1 MEAPQSIG
9 RYRIQ
14 RWLTSG
20 AMGEI
25 YEAHDPVID
34 RRVVT
39 TSLPASHAAFAVVSH
54 PSGPGT
60 GFELPSSL
68 YTALCIV

>member
-1 MEAPQSIG
+1 MEAPKSIG

-34 RRVVT
+34 RRVAIKTVRRDL
-39 TSLPASHAAFAVVSH
+39 SER
-54 PSGPGT
+54 SGSAQGVANFKCLHVRYNPG
-60 GFELPSSL
+60 S
-68 YTALCIV
+68 